1 LIERKITYS
10 QLEKAIQVSFEEDIK
25 IIELYDPNVEV
36 KTIDDVVKSINEKI
50 FEIKDLCIC
59 KGVYDKGKL
68 IGYYVYTNMLLISFS
83 LSPKYRTRGYL
94 REFFGMIRKDLGKK
108 FVCRLWSKNIRAIKW
123 LLKND
128 LEVIEDK
135 DDIVQLVYLKQ

>member
-1 LIERKITYS
+1 MIARKITYS
-10 QLEKAIQVSFEEDIK
+10 QLQKAIQVAFEEDTK
-25 IIELYDPNVEV
+25 IVELYDPNVEAES
-36 KTIDDVVKSINEKI
+36 IEDVIKNISEKI

-68 IGYYVYTNMLLISFS
+68 IGYYVYTDMLLISFS
-83 LSPKYRTRGYL
+83 LSSQYRIRGYL

-108 FVCRLWSKNIRAIKW
+108 FVCRIWSRNIRAIKW

-135 DDIVQLVYLKQ
+135 DNVVQLVYLKQ

>member
-1 LIERKITYS
+1 MIARKITYS
-10 QLEKAIQVSFEEDIK
+10 QLEKAIQVAFEEDTK
-25 IIELYDPNVEV
+25 IVELYDPNVEV
-36 KTIDDVVKSINEKI
+36 KSIDDVVKSISEKI

-59 KGVYDKGKL
+59 KGVYEKGKL
-68 IGYYVYTNMLLISFS
+68 IGYYVYTDMLLISFS
-83 LSPKYRTRGYL
+83 LASQYRTRGHL

-108 FVCRLWSKNIRAIKW
+108 FVCRLWNKNIRAIKW

>member
-1 LIERKITYS
+1 LIARKITYS
-10 QLEKAIQVSFEEDIK
+10 QLEKAIQVAFEEDTK
-25 IIELYDPNVEV
+25 IVELYDPNVEV
-36 KTIDDVVKSINEKI
+36 KSIDDVVKSISEKI

-59 KGVYDKGKL
+59 KGVYEKGKL
-68 IGYYVYTNMLLISFS
+68 IGYYVYTDMLLISFS
-83 LSPKYRTRGYL
+83 LASQYRTRGHL

-108 FVCRLWSKNIRAIKW
+108 FVCRLWNKNIRAIKW

>member
-1 LIERKITYS
+1 MIARKITYE
-10 QLEKAIQVSFEEDIK
+10 QLQKAIKIAFEEDTK
-25 IIELYDPNVEV
+25 IVELYDPNVEV
-36 KTIDDVVKSINEKI
+36 KSIEDVVNSISEKI

-59 KGVYDKGKL
+59 KGVYEKGKL
-68 IGYYVYTNMLLISFS
+68 IGYYVYTDMLLISFS
-83 LSPKYRTRGYL
+83 LSSQYRTRGYL

-108 FVCRLWSKNIRAIKW
+108 FVCRLWNKNIRAIKW

-135 DDIVQLVYLKQ
+135 DGIVQLVYLKQ